1 MSGNKFLFSFMF
13 CCGIEYN
20 HVFGCGNF
28 CDMFFM
34 IFGFVIRVGVS
45 NSVLFLWID
54 QRIIVVA
61 IFSLFSTS

>member
-1 MSGNKFLFSFMF
+1 MSGNKFLFSFIF
-13 CCGIEYN
+13 CCDMEFN

-45 NSVLFLWID
+45 NSVLFL
-54 QRIIVVA
+54 
-61 IFSLFSTS
+61 